1 VVTFRLHR
9 DGTVT
14 QLDSVANGQPGLCW
28 VTPAGNFFFT
38 GNTASNST
46 SGYQSSFNGQLTLLG
61 FTPTDPGT
69 VDSSATANGQFL
81 YVQTGGKGIV
91 DEFQVNGNGSLTE
104 VGFVTVAGAVGGE
117 GIVAF

>member
-1 VVTFRLHR
+1 MTSTSSASVATADCQDSPVVNSEPGTVPFAVTFDQAGHLVIGEAGPSALVTFRLHR

-28 VTPAGNFFFT
+28 VTPAGDFFFT

-61 FTPTDPGT
+61 FTSHRPG
-69 VDSSATANGQFL
+69 DG
-81 YVQTGGKGIV
+81 
-91 DEFQVNGNGSLTE
+91 
-104 VGFVTVAGAVGGE
+104 
-117 GIVAF
+117 